1 MKRFLMI
8 YAIFLVLSFV
18 FVCFGARFFFGN
30 IYLTTAAVDIILA
43 IITALVVSLA
53 ERIDK
58 LEERI
63 NELETK
69 EK

>member
-8 YAIFLVLSFV
+8 YGMILVFSFV
-18 FVCFGARFFFGN
+18 FVCFGAQFFIGN
-30 IYLTTAAVDIILA
+30 IYLLTAAFDFILA
-43 IITALVVSLA
+43 IIIALIVSQA
-53 ERIDK
+53 EKIDK